1 MQMKQQQINHSR
13 LYDDYQYSIVQ
24 VFLEERLFLCHPNTT
39 ASTAKKYMISATW
52 KDLQGSETEYYNCA
66 VHITSRIPQTTNIKL
81 KGITRQ
87 KSL

>member
-24 VFLEERLFLCHPNTT
+24 TFFKERLFLCCSNSKT
-39 ASTAKKYMISATW
+39 STAKNYMMSAIWKYI
-52 KDLQGSETEYYNCA
+52 QGSETEYYKNA
-66 VHITSRIPQTTNIKL
+66 VHIISHISQTTNTKL
-81 KGITRQ
+81 KGITQQ